1 MADNPS
7 SNLKRPAN
15 DHLQNG
21 DSKRVRSNNG
31 SPAPQSNSATTGK
44 PDISKNIADARA
56 RAAAVAARLRGSGTG
71 INGVASPAPP
81 PSSKPT
87 GLSRAEELKAR
98 VAAAMGS
105 KGASAGQRTAS
116 PAQAFSPPPLDDG
129 FSQARG
135 GLGTALHP
143 ALMDS
148 GGVSGGF
155 SKSKQPIQSKF
166 ATTLANQRPLS
177 PTNQNL
183 KGGKPKKQLD
193 LSGPSAEETRSNPY
207 FDASLG
213 AQTATL
219 KARNRRELAFNA
231 KGKYIQ
237 QAQLLRR
244 QKNLEDMKLRI
255 QATAKKAMDK
265 GDPSEKN
272 FIIEAPPVGSH
283 FISDGACVSVLIGTQ
298 ELEWWDENLVKDK
311 SYNSLDHM
319 MDWDGPDSVI
329 TRYVQHPVLLEP
341 PSTRLIP
348 EPKAMYLTKSEQ
360 AKLRRQRRM
369 ENLKEQQAKVRLGL
383 EPPEAPKVKLKN
395 MMMVLGSDAVKD
407 PTAVEAR
414 VRKEVAERAEKHDQM
429 NEDRKLTK
437 EEKNE
442 KLEQKMAQ
450 DEAKGVYLAVFK
462 IDSLANGR
470 QRFKIGKNAEQM
482 GCRGLCVMSRS
493 QSLVLIETGAH
504 SLKAYKKLML
514 NRIDWTENSV
524 PNSKKEGNAKALAEF
539 LENEQDG
546 VLKDLSPNKCQLIF
560 EGQQKEHQF
569 RKWGTKVVESDKEA
583 MDLLDRT
590 KMGSFWTL
598 AKSLP

>member
-1 MADNPS
+1 MADKSSPS
-7 SNLKRPAN
+7 LKRIAN
-15 DHLQNG
+15 DNLQNG
-21 DSKRVRSNNG
+21 DSKRIRSNDG
-31 SPAPQSNSATTGK
+31 SPAPQLGTATASK
-44 PDISKNIADARA
+44 VDISKNIADARA
-56 RAAAVAARLRGSGTG
+56 RAAAVAARLKASGTG
-71 INGVASPAPP
+71 SNGTASPVPV
-81 PSSKPT
+81 PSSKPV
-87 GLSRAEELKAR
+87 GLSRTEELKAR
-98 VAAAMGS
+98 VAAAMGN
-105 KGASAGQRTAS
+105 KGATAGPQTTS
-116 PAQAFSPPPLDDG
+116 PFPLSSSEDAY
-129 FSQARG
+129 SQARG

-148 GGVSGGF
+148 GGSSGGF

-166 ATTLANQRPLS
+166 ATTLANQRPIS
-177 PTNQNL
+177 PANQNA

-207 FDASLG
+207 FDGSLG

-219 KARNRRELAFNA
+219 KARNRRDLAFNV

-244 QKNLEDMKLRI
+244 QRNLEDMKLRI

-272 FIIEAPPVGSH
+272 FIIEVPPVSLL
-283 FISDGACVSVLIGTQ
+283 FRTLCARTSLLINAQ
-298 ELEWWDENLVKDK
+298 DLEWWDEGFLKDK
-311 SYNSLDHM
+311 SYNSIKEN

-348 EPKAMYLTKSEQ
+348 EPKAMYLTKTEQ

-414 VRKEVAERAEKHDQM
+414 VRKEVAERAAKHNQM

-437 EEKNE
+437 EEKHE
-442 KLEQKMAQ
+442 KLEQKITQ

-462 IDSLANGR
+462 VDSLANGR
-470 QRFKIGKNAEQM
+470 HRFKIGKNAEQM
-482 GCRGLCVMSRS
+482 GCRGLCLMSRT
-493 QSLVLIETGAH
+493 QSLVMIETGAH

-539 LENEQDG
+539 MENEQDG
-546 VLKDLSPNKCQLIF
+546 MLKDLSLNKCQLIF

-569 RKWGTKVVESDKEA
+569 RKWGTKVVESDKDA

-590 KMGSFWTL
+590 KMGSFWAL